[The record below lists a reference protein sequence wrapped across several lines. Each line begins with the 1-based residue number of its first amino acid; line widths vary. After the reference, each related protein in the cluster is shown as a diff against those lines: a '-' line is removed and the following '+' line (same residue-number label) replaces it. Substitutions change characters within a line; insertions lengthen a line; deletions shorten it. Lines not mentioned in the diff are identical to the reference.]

1 MPKDIGGQ
9 KMPERQRR
17 AENDRKPVPTSVPED
32 LLDELEMVLV
42 PGIVGVA
49 VVAELVLDLGH
60 DDRTTWT

>member
-1 MPKDIGGQ
+1 
-9 KMPERQRR
+9 MPERQRR